1 MIVGDTISAA
11 LLTLIVLPV
20 MYRLVMNLTL
30 RLRRSEELAE
40 RAEAAEALAEA
51 LASSH
56 PET

>member
-1 MIVGDTISAA
+1 VIVGGTISAA